1 MCGLSK
7 YIVCLTLA
15 IILISSCKKDQLIT
29 DSSAK
34 LEFSL
39 DTVVFDTVFTTVGST
54 THQLKVFNRNS
65 QTILISSIRIA
76 GGSGSQFRI
85 NVDGLS
91 GSSFTEIEI
100 PGKDSIYIFIE
111 VTINPTA
118 GVLPFIVK
126 DSIIFETNGNIQ
138 GVDLVVWGQDAH
150 FFNSS
155 IICDMT
161 WVNDKPYVIYN
172 SILVDSGCTLTIEPG
187 VNVYSHTN
195 SAIYVYGTLIVNGS
209 NNEHV
214 IFQGDRTEVFYEEVA
229 GQWLGIFLL
238 RGSSNNFIDHANI
251 KNAFYGVSL
260 GSSSSSDLN
269 TFTFANAPDAL
280 IRRSV
285 IHNMLYTG
293 IFGFLSFINVENTL
307 LYNCGQHNAHLAFG
321 GVYNFNHVTMANYT
335 NSVVDHS
342 DAILEIGNFAESS
355 QGHFSADVDATF
367 TNCIIDGS
375 LEDELVYDDDHIA
388 AFNYQFNNCLL
399 RTKKS
404 TSDTDYTFI
413 IRNEDP
419 IYILSSEFNFHISSN
434 SPARDAGVAT
444 TVLDDIEE
452 NLRTGFPDIGAY
464 EYTP

>member
-1 MCGLSK
+1 MYRLLK
-7 YIVCLTLA
+7 YLLCFFLA
-15 IILISSCKKDQLIT
+15 TILVAGCKKDKIIT
-29 DSSAK
+29 DSSGK
-34 LEFSL
+34 LEFSM
-39 DTVVFDTVFTTVGST
+39 DTIVFDTVFTTVGST
-54 THQLKVFNRNS
+54 THQLRVYNRNTE
-65 QTILISSIRIA
+65 TIIISSIRMA
-76 GGSGSQFRI
+76 GGSGSQFRM
-85 NVDGLS
+85 NVDGLP
-91 GSSFTEIEI
+91 GSYFTEIEI

-111 VTINPTA
+111 VTINP
-118 GVLPFIVK
+118 GSGFLPFIVT
-126 DSIIFETNGNIQ
+126 DSIVFETNGNVQ
-138 GVDLVVWGQDAH
+138 DVDLVVWGQDAH

-187 VNVYSHTN
+187 VKVYSHTN
-195 SAIYVYGTLIVNGS
+195 SAIYVRGTLIVNGS

-214 IFQGDRTEVFYEEVA
+214 IFQGDSTEVFYEDIP

-238 RGSSNNFIDHANI
+238 RGSTNNFIDHTNI

-260 GSSSSSDLN
+260 GSSSNSDLN
-269 TFTFANAPDAL
+269 SFTFANAPDVL

-307 LYNCGQHNAHLAFG
+307 VYNCGQHNAHLAFG
-321 GVYNFNHVTMANYT
+321 GVYDFNHVTMANYT
-335 NSVVDHS
+335 NSIVDHGE
-342 DAILEIGNFAESS
+342 AILQIGNFAESS

-375 LEDELVYDDDHIA
+375 LEDEIVYDDDKIA
-388 AFNYQFNNCLL
+388 AFDFQFNNCLL

-404 TSDTDYTFI
+404 ASDTNYTFI
-413 IRNEDP
+413 IRNKDP
-419 IYILSSEFNFHISSN
+419 IYILASEFNFHISSN
-434 SPARDAGVAT
+434 SPARNAGVAT

-452 NLRTGFPDIGAY
+452 TPRTGFPDLGAF
-464 EYTP
+464 EFTP

>member
-1 MCGLSK
+1 MSSLLK
-7 YIVCLTLA
+7 YTVYIFLA
-15 IILISSCKKDQLIT
+15 FVLMAGCKKDKLIT
-29 DSSAK
+29 DSSGK

-54 THQLKVFNRNS
+54 THQVKVYNRNS
-65 QTILISSIRIA
+65 QTIRITSISIA

-85 NVDGLS
+85 NVDGLP
-91 GSSFTEIEI
+91 GTYFTDIEI
-100 PGKDSIYIFIE
+100 AGKDSLYIFIE
-111 VTINPTA
+111 VTINPSS

-126 DSIIFETNGNIQ
+126 DSIVFETNGNIQ
-138 GVDLVVWGQDAH
+138 DVDLVVWGQDAH
-150 FFNSS
+150 FFNGS

-187 VNVYSHTN
+187 VKVYSHTS

-214 IFQGDRTEVFYEEVA
+214 SFQGDRTESFYDDVT

-238 RGSSNNFIDHANI
+238 RGSANNFIDHANI

-269 TFTFANAPDAL
+269 TFTYANAPDVL

-293 IFGFLSFINVENTL
+293 IFGFLSFITVENTL
-307 LYNCGQHNAHLAFG
+307 VYNCGLHNAHLAFG
-321 GVYNFNHVTMANYT
+321 GVYNFNHVTMANYS
-335 NSVVDHS
+335 NIVVDHGE
-342 DAILEIGNFAESS
+342 AILEIGNFAESS

-367 TNCIIDGS
+367 TNCLIDGS
-375 LEDELVYDDDHIA
+375 LDDEIVYDDDNIA
-388 AFNYQFNNCLL
+388 AFNYQFNNCQL
-399 RTKKS
+399 RTQKS
-404 TSDTDYTFI
+404 TSDTNYISI
-413 IRNEDP
+413 IQNKEPHFALYSEFDFH
-419 IYILSSEFNFHISSN
+419 ILSI

-444 TVLDDIEE
+444 IVLDDLEE
-452 NLRTGFPDIGAY
+452 NPRTGIPDIGAF
-464 EYTP
+464 EYVP